1 MNPTIHSSTSGLPF
15 ERETPYQQRGYG
27 NPTFFA
33 GTTAYT
39 QYGAE
44 ETVGL
49 EHQRPSADILST
61 YRSNREEHKLLGVG
75 SQFQTGNAQH
85 ESRPVHV
92 DEAYTCPYHGPLL
105 QERLMN
111 SRSSH
116 GLNPMDRYLAEGPSE
131 RYAIIAR
138 PDASEPLFTYKSCRC
153 IEMMQ
158 SSIDTNEYAQ
168 K

>member
-1 MNPTIHSSTSGLPF
+1 MDPILHSSTSGPTF

-49 EHQRPSADILST
+49 EPQRPSADILST

-75 SQFQTGNAQH
+75 SQFQTGNAQY
-85 ESRPVHV
+85 ESRPARV
-92 DEAYTCPYHGPLL
+92 DEAYTCPYHGPMF

-116 GLNPMDRYLAEGPSE
+116 GLGPMDRYLAEGPSE

-138 PDASEPLFTYKSCRC
+138 PDASGTLSRYNGCRC

-158 SSIDTNEYAQ
+158 SSINTNDYAQ